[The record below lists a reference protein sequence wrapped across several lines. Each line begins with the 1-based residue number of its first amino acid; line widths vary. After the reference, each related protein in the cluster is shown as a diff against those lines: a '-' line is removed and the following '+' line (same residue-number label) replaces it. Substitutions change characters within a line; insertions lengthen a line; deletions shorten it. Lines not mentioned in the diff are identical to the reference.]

1 MNQPDLLLTPRRP
14 ALLSGFDNQLDVL
27 VRLQA
32 PAQPEGAHARSPL
45 HLAIVIDRSGSMSG
59 PPLEEAKRCARFM
72 IDGLGPKDRA
82 SVVVYDNEVSTL
94 IPSSEVVDKDRFHRA
109 IRGVFSRGS
118 TNLHGGWLKGAEQLS
133 PHVRSDAI
141 SRVILLSDGLANTG
155 LTDLGEITRQCAELA
170 RAGVTTSTYGLGEG
184 FNEELMIQMARTG
197 QGNPYYGRTAED
209 LMDPFQEE
217 FDLLSALCA
226 KEIRVSLSPSD
237 GMTASVL
244 NNYVQDGDGSY
255 RLPGLAY
262 EGEVWAVA
270 RVAVPESRAGN
281 GDGTALTKVMTVSA
295 GFQDIEGRSHEV
307 KAESLELP
315 SLSSPAWNAVAEDE
329 LVARRVAELEAA
341 RIQDEAYE
349 AARCDDWEEVR
360 RLLAEA
366 RENAKGNE
374 WLGEVAD
381 KLQELAAVKD
391 NVMFRKESRY
401 SSAKMRLRLASVN
414 ESAKVPQ
421 RSYLRRKSEQ
431 GKAES
436 KPGRG

>member
-1 MNQPDLLLTPRRP
+1 M
-14 ALLSGFDNQLDVL
+14 
-27 VRLQA
+27 
-32 PAQPEGAHARSPL
+32 
-45 HLAIVIDRSGSMSG
+45 
-59 PPLEEAKRCARFM
+59 
-72 IDGLGPKDRA
+72 
-82 SVVVYDNEVSTL
+82 VVYDNEVSTL
-94 IPSSEVVDKDRFHRA
+94 IPSSEVVDKDRLHRRSEGLQPRQHESARWLVEGRA
-109 IRGVFSRGS
+109 IVPARQIRCDLSR
-118 TNLHGGWLKGAEQLS
+118 HPAFGWTGEA
-133 PHVRSDAI
+133 
-141 SRVILLSDGLANTG
+141 G

-226 KEIRVSLSPSD
+226 KEIRVSLSPSR
-237 GMTASVL
+237 L
-244 NNYVQDGDGSY
+244 NDYVQDGDGSY

-281 GDGTALTKVMTVSA
+281 GDGTSLTKVMTVSA

-401 SSAKMRLRLASVN
+401 SSAKMNFRLASVN
-414 ESAKVPQ
+414 ELEEGLAGVP
-421 RSYLRRKSEQ
+421 RRAYLRRKSEQ
-431 GKAES
+431 GKKE
-436 KPGRG
+436 RG